1 MPSPEKRGTNVG
13 WALAACFV
21 PLVAVLYH
29 LYAEAA
35 AENEELRRRL
45 EKAKAQDDS
54 SSPRAENAM
63 KLASSLES
71 YWPVQAVAVLEE
83 ELLRG
88 ASSCAPTFDPSCIL
102 QHGHYRPRTKI
113 ELLDALGDAHGA
125 ATHYEKAALFHER
138 ALQQKHEAGFPPS
151 EIVTSYSA
159 VATDATNLFHFEEA
173 LSWIRQGQGLA
184 LPKAALAILYQQ
196 ESGILE
202 CQDDFISALHVFEH
216 SLKLQEKSVADALRH
231 LDLLKQVLHEEMPPS
246 VASAMRG
253 RVAEIEEELI
263 RLGYGKKGQFP
274 KRYVPGL
281 GVGRPWRSFP
291 TETVSASWMLPA
303 SQALRA
309 AVPELLLEYLELKEA
324 GQMYREKEC
333 IHSHRGGR
341 WSRFEV
347 NAFWHASD
355 SGGIRCAVES
365 PRACALFQE
374 LQALGM
380 PLIRAG
386 YSALAPGAWLKPHYG
401 TTNAQ
406 LKWHLGLSIPSSP
419 TEGCATLRVAD
430 VIHQWMKEGELLYF
444 DDSFEH
450 EVFNHCDME
459 RVVFQ
464 LVFAHPQL
472 GGSDDENLRCATGD
486 LQACRPGLSTEL

>member
-63 KLASSLES
+63 KLA
-71 YWPVQAVAVLEE
+71 
-83 ELLRG
+83 
-88 ASSCAPTFDPSCIL
+88 
-102 QHGHYRPRTKI
+102 PRTKI

-324 GQMYREKEC
+324 GQMYREKD
-333 IHSHRGGR
+333 R
-341 WSRFEV
+341 
-347 NAFWHASD
+347 
-355 SGGIRCAVES
+355 
-365 PRACALFQE
+365 
-374 LQALGM
+374 LG
-380 PLIRAG
+380 
-386 YSALAPGAWLKPHYG
+386 
-401 TTNAQ
+401 
-406 LKWHLGLSIPSSP
+406 
-419 TEGCATLRVAD
+419 
-430 VIHQWMKEGELLYF
+430 
-444 DDSFEH
+444 
-450 EVFNHCDME
+450 
-459 RVVFQ
+459 
-464 LVFAHPQL
+464 
-472 GGSDDENLRCATGD
+472 
-486 LQACRPGLSTEL
+486 